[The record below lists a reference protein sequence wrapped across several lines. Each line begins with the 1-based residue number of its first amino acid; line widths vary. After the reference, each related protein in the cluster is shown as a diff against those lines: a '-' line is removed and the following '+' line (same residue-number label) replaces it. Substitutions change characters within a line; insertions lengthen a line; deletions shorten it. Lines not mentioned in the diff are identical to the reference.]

1 MSTEH
6 YVALERGLAEIIGQ
20 FQDTPDLYLREADL
34 HAALFAALERQEL
47 LRERYATRDGRWTSL
62 LHREYP
68 ALFAYEPGLTGKDEG
83 GRACPERSEGMKDE
97 CLPSPSIGRRSG
109 QTSFGSQHICRAN
122 QNLSGDEGLSS
133 FILPPYDLVLLNPRF
148 VRAYDLEAVTNA
160 NPRRAASLRALPQG
174 ERPRPLLAAVNLAL
188 IDVEEGSEPTLPPAA
203 MAGLEADFQALVR
216 SEPDAERAYL
226 AVFCRHWDPDGPLR
240 QVLQAL
246 ERWAETYR
254 HIPLV
259 FIQSYRDDVG
269 RVFGGRYLNLW
280 SYMAPLLPLTK
291 G

>member
-1 MSTEH
+1 VSTAH

-34 HAALFAALERQEL
+34 HAALFAALERQEP

-62 LHREYP
+62 LHCDYP
-68 ALFAYEPGLTGKDEG
+68 PLFAYEGEELVL
-83 GRACPERSEGMKDE
+83 R
-97 CLPSPSIGRRSG
+97 
-109 QTSFGSQHICRAN
+109 
-122 QNLSGDEGLSS
+122 
-133 FILPPYDLVLLNPRF
+133 PYSLVLLNPRF

-160 NPRRAASLRALPQG
+160 SPQRAASLRALPQD

-188 IDVEEGSEPTLPPAA
+188 IDVEEASEPTLPPAA
-203 MAGLEADFQALVR
+203 MAELEADFQALVR

-240 QVLQAL
+240 PLLQAL
-246 ERWAETYR
+246 ERWAEIYR

-259 FIQSYRDDVG
+259 FVQSYRDEVG

-280 SYMAPLLPLTK
+280 SYTAPLLPLTK